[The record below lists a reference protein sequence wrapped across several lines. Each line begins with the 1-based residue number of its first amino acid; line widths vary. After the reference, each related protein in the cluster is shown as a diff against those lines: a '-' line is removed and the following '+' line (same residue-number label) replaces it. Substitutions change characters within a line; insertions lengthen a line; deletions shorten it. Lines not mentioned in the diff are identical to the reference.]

1 MSSFVIFGD
10 IKTATWQR
18 KHFMAN
24 VPALFRDRW
33 YFCYSMILGICGYSL
48 PYRVDANA
56 KIITDWSTDQNVFII
71 ARPELFAITCKKLCL
86 AQGNWLCDWPYLFF
100 VSISTYKASL
110 WLRLCL
116 VFWLVLGV
124 HSDLVACPFR
134 CETPSVTDMHVHF
147 VWPYVCHTQRQFARD
162 ELAPY
167 SMTFFVVE
175 FQGFFQW

>member
-24 VPALFRDRW
+24 APALFRDRW
-33 YFCYSMILGICGYSL
+33 YFYYSMILGICGYSL

-56 KIITDWSTDQNVFII
+56 KITDWSTDQNVFII

-175 FQGFFQW
+175 FQSFFQW